1 MTTEIDVIKENIYE
15 KIAEI
20 NNENVLIAIQTLIE
34 NIENNNEDKVTS
46 KEDFTSYI
54 KEWVK
59 SM

>member
-1 MTTEIDVIKENIYE
+1 MKNIKESIYE

-20 NNENVLIAIQTLIE
+20 NDEKILMAIQTIIN
-34 NIENNNEDKVTS
+34 NIDSSKDYQVTS

-59 SM
+59 NM